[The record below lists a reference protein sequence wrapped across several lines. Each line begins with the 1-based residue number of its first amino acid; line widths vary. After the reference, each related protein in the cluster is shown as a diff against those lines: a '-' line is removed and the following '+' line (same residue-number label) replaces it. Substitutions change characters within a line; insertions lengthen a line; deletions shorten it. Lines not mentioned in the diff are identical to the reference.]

1 MSNEVAGD
9 SRFCGRVFTVAE
21 IAQIRELIAANPD
34 MNRAG
39 LARAVCDD
47 FAWMKLDGS
56 HKDMSCRLAMLRMH
70 RAGLIALPPP
80 AKGNGNRNRR
90 PRLTSASDPEC
101 PLSVSAKSLGALE
114 TRLVDS
120 SGASSLWNEFIERY
134 HYLGYQPLPGAQL
147 RYLVSAGSKLL
158 ALLGFGAS
166 AWKTGPRDRWIG
178 WTAAERKRQLHLV
191 VNNARFLILPWIRSK
206 NLASRVL
213 GTVTRR
219 LPRDWNDRYGYQPV
233 LIETFVERDRFQGTC
248 YRAANWIHVGQ
259 TQGRGKLDVKHEN
272 AVPVKDVFL
281 LPLHKQFRRRLCFG
295 TNPGDD

>member
-1 MSNEVAGD
+1 MSDVAAGD
-9 SRFCGRVFTVAE
+9 SRFCGRMFTCAE
-21 IAQIRELIAANPD
+21 IAQIRQLIATNPD

-39 LARAVCDD
+39 LSRAVCDELG
-47 FAWMKLDGS
+47 WMKRDGGR
-56 HKDMSCRLAMLRMH
+56 KDMSCRVAMLRMH
-70 RAGLIALPPP
+70 RAGLITLPPP
-80 AKGNGNRNRR
+80 ANSNGNRNHR
-90 PRLTSASDPEC
+90 PRITPASDPEF
-101 PLSVSAKSLGALE
+101 PVSLPAGALGALE
-114 TRLVDS
+114 LRLVENSRD
-120 SGASSLWNEFIERY
+120 SSLWNEFVERY

-147 RYLVSAGSKLL
+147 RYLVSAGDKLL

-178 WTAAERKRQLHLV
+178 WTVEERKRQLHLV

-206 NLASRVL
+206 NLASRIL

-219 LPRDWNDRYGYQPV
+219 LPRDWNECYGYQPV

-281 LPLHKQFRRRLCFG
+281 LPLHKQFRRRLCLG
-295 TNPGDD
+295 TNPGGD